1 MYKRQPK
8 QRAPL
13 AEAETSGKSAAKS
26 LLTMLP
32 SIEPASNAVAPAADA
47 AVPAAP
53 APQRPDLRA
62 ALPSLSGAIARP
74 DDAAVSTAGAFVP
87 AGATGAFAPVGDE
100 LLENVDPDDIYAV
113 SYTHLDVYKRQ
124 MVAVSKIWRMSA
136 PVRSRR

>member
-1 MYKRQPK
+1 MAAANLTPITELPK

-100 LLENVDPDDIYAV
+100 LLENVDPDDIYVDDADDSAYEGEYTETGAFAV
-113 SYTHLDVYKRQ
+113 
-124 MVAVSKIWRMSA
+124 
-136 PVRSRR
+136 